1 MQPQLVTPAT
11 HERILVPSVG
21 RRVGRRGV
29 SITCRRRRRRSRENS
44 IDQVTSAPNTSYSVF
59 AVYIPLLHHLT
70 KREED
75 FDEHRWNDA
84 MAWPSSSEGG
94 PSQFSRADAAFLA
107 AEEEVSTGVLPQVLA
122 VCTCLQIAL
131 MLLVMHRHS
140 CVPPDSPK
148 RNAASKLQAGAA
160 RQVARLSVVGRTLL
174 AGPRARA
181 PRWAA
186 LRIARGAAAMT
197 RLSLAARSRN
207 ARRAEMAGSHE
218 D

>member
-1 MQPQLVTPAT
+1 MTSTAAT
-11 HERILVPSVG
+11 TL
-21 RRVGRRGV
+21 
-29 SITCRRRRRRSRENS
+29 
-44 IDQVTSAPNTSYSVF
+44 
-59 AVYIPLLHHLT
+59 
-70 KREED
+70 
-75 FDEHRWNDA
+75 

-94 PSQFSRADAAFLA
+94 PSELSRADAAYLA

-148 RNAASKLQAGAA
+148 RNAASKLQAGAV
-160 RQVARLSVVGRTLL
+160 RQVARLAVAGRD
-174 AGPRARA
+174 A
-181 PRWAA
+181 PGRPQSTGSK
-186 LRIARGAAAMT
+186 RG
-197 RLSLAARSRN
+197 RPPDSLGCRRHVLSLAARSRN

>member
-1 MQPQLVTPAT
+1 MTSTAAT
-11 HERILVPSVG
+11 TL
-21 RRVGRRGV
+21 
-29 SITCRRRRRRSRENS
+29 
-44 IDQVTSAPNTSYSVF
+44 
-59 AVYIPLLHHLT
+59 
-70 KREED
+70 
-75 FDEHRWNDA
+75 

-94 PSQFSRADAAFLA
+94 PSELSRADAAYLA

-148 RNAASKLQAGAA
+148 RNAASKLQAGAV
-160 RQVARLSVVGRTLL
+160 RQVARLVVAGRD
-174 AGPRARA
+174 A
-181 PRWAA
+181 PGRPQSTGSK
-186 LRIARGAAAMT
+186 RG
-197 RLSLAARSRN
+197 RPPDSLGCRRNVLSLAARSRN

>member
-1 MQPQLVTPAT
+1 MGVRPYLSAKG
-11 HERILVPSVG
+11 IVPRFPSP
-21 RRVGRRGV
+21 
-29 SITCRRRRRRSRENS
+29 S
-44 IDQVTSAPNTSYSVF
+44 
-59 AVYIPLLHHLT
+59 HLT
-70 KREED
+70 KRGED
-75 FDEHRWNDA
+75 FDEHRRNDT
-84 MAWPSSSEGG
+84 MAWPSSNEGG
-94 PSQFSRADAAFLA
+94 PSDLSRADAASLA

-160 RQVARLSVVGRTLL
+160 RQVARLSVAGRYAPGRLQST
-174 AGPRARA
+174 GPK
-181 PRWAA
+181 
-186 LRIARGAAAMT
+186 RG
-197 RLSLAARSRN
+197 RSPDSLGCCRHVLSLAARSRN